1 MRIDSIKNIAI
12 VGAGAMG
19 AAYASM
25 FAVAGGFSPFFLAD
39 GDRYR
44 RLMGKPL
51 TVNSKPYAIPV
62 LRPEDVKE
70 PVDLVLVALKH
81 HHLAEA
87 LPAIQAVTGP
97 ETTILSVMNG
107 LESEEILGAACG
119 MEKIVYAIAV
129 GIDAVREGESFT
141 YARPGRIIFGE
152 GTRQG
157 DSSRIARLREALTR
171 AAIPHEV
178 PADMMR
184 VMWWKFMI
192 NVGINQ
198 ASAVLGAP
206 YGVFHHSADARA
218 LMLQLMR
225 EVVSL
230 AEKLGVDLG
239 EKDIDEWLAV
249 LATLAPEGKTSMLQ
263 DVEAKRKTE
272 VEIFAGRVVAMGE
285 QQSVATPVNRAILHI
300 IKVIE
305 DQSCLAPSPSF
316 CGRQTAT
323 LFRPSAFAW

>member
-1 MRIDSIKNIAI
+1 MRTDSIKNIAI

-25 FAVAGGFSPFFLAD
+25 FAEAETFSPFFLAD
-39 GDRYR
+39 GERYR
-44 RLMGKPL
+44 RLVNKPL
-51 TVNSKPYAIPV
+51 RVNGKPYAIPV
-62 LRPEDVKE
+62 MRPEDVKA

-81 HHLAEA
+81 HHLADA

-107 LESEEILGAACG
+107 LESEEIIGAACG
-119 MEKIVYAIAV
+119 MGKMVYAIAI

-152 GTRQG
+152 GPRLG
-157 DSSRIARLREALTR
+157 DSSRVARLREALTR
-171 AAIPHEV
+171 AEIPHEV

-206 YGVFHHSADARA
+206 YGVFHHMADARA

-225 EVVSL
+225 EVIAL
-230 AEKLGVDLG
+230 GEKLAVDLS

-272 VEIFAGRVVAMGE
+272 VEIFAGSVVAMGE
-285 QQSVATPVNRAILHI
+285 KHGVATPVNRAILHI
-300 IKVIE
+300 VNVME
-305 DQSCLAPSPSF
+305 QRNLP
-316 CGRQTAT
+316 G
-323 LFRPSAFAW
+323 L

>member
-1 MRIDSIKNIAI
+1 MPTDSINNIAI

-25 FAVAGGFSPFFLAD
+25 FADAGALSPFFLAD
-39 GDRYR
+39 GERYR
-44 RLMGKPL
+44 RLADKSL
-51 TVNSKPYAIPV
+51 RVNGKPYAIPV
-62 LRPEDVKE
+62 MRPETVKR
-70 PVDLVLVALKH
+70 PVDLILVALKH
-81 HHLAEA
+81 HHLADA
-87 LPAIQAVTGP
+87 LPAIKAVIGP

-107 LESEEILGAACG
+107 LESEEMLGAVCG

-129 GIDAVREGESFT
+129 GIDAVRQGESFT

-152 GTRQG
+152 GPQRG
-157 DSSRIARLREALTR
+157 GSSRVARLRDLLSR

-178 PADMMR
+178 PVDMLR

-206 YGVFHHSADARA
+206 YGLFHHSSDARA

-225 EVVSL
+225 EVIAL
-230 AEKLGVDLG
+230 AEKLAIDLS
-239 EKDIDEWLAV
+239 EKDIEEWLAV
-249 LATLAPEGKTSMLQ
+249 LATLGPEGKTSMLQ

-285 QQSVATPVNRAILHI
+285 QHGVATPVNRAILHI
-300 IKVIE
+300 IRVME
-305 DQSCLAPSPSF
+305 Q
-316 CGRQTAT
+316 RMTTAG
-323 LFRPSAFAW
+323 